1 MRLHSLI
8 VSFFFTITCSLG
20 LGLTVAEAQQSTG
33 TVSSQIQGSEQLAP
47 VEIEAP
53 RSGRRQT
60 QAKTG
65 ATDGGFGTGDP
76 IPSGQAGSDYP
87 LTPGEVV
94 STGGR
99 TQNLA
104 NVPSAVSIV
113 ENRGIESQSYT
124 GVPNMI
130 QGLPGVYTSGYS
142 GNPFDSQV
150 VLRGFSASPAN
161 RVLLLYD
168 SRSLNTAMQDA
179 NFMAVFPELIDR
191 IEVLRGDG
199 TVQFGTKAIG
209 GAINVIPKRPRQNPG
224 TFWGVETGSWHTDR
238 EWVASNMVRGP
249 IAAGIF
255 AGRYFTEGFR
265 LYQGNGLDE

>member
-1 MRLHSLI
+1 MSVSHTRLLNLI
-8 VSFFFTITCSLG
+8 FSFLFMITCSMG
-20 LGLTVAEAQQSTG
+20 LRVAEAQQSTA
-33 TVSSQIQGSEQLAP
+33 TEASQSRSSEQLAP

-53 RSGRRQT
+53 RSDRRQT
-60 QAKTG
+60 QARTG
-65 ATDGGFGTGDP
+65 TTDGGFGTGDP
-76 IPSGQAGSDYP
+76 IPSGQPGSDYP

-99 TQNLA
+99 PQNLA

-113 ENRGIESQSYT
+113 ENRGIESQGYT
-124 GVPNMI
+124 GVPNMV

-150 VLRGFSASPAN
+150 VLRGFSASPSN

-168 SRSLNTAMQDA
+168 SRSLNSAMNDV

-199 TVQFGTKAIG
+199 TVQFGTKAIAG
-209 GAINVIPKRPRQNPG
+209 TINVIPKRPRQNPG
-224 TFWGVETGSWHTDR
+224 TFWGVEMGSWQSDR
-238 EWVASNMVRGP
+238 EWVATNMV
-249 IAAGIF
+249 
-255 AGRYFTEGFR
+255 
-265 LYQGNGLDE
+265 